1 VAALSPVY
9 PPSVNLHPHRYECQ
23 DQGAGTLQCGR
34 YGPAEALDTAA
45 QRAGAERGYSQ
56 SFLRWATDENRGLP
70 PGDHSA
76 SLPEVADAIQ
86 RYGICRNADFN
97 GYLNWSLQPGLAAR
111 LKAQREQPISMRPV
125 IYRNDDAVE
134 TVKWYLCQGM
144 VVLIS
149 MMVPRGWSAAVQYKS
164 WRDHVLPTE
173 FGSSEHVVPIIGY
186 DDACSRFLFKNS
198 MGPLWGDSGYGG
210 LEYRHVAA
218 GPDRCVYT
226 MYVIDKCQH
235 PPVQVEG
242 FMPGLADFTP
252 AEKLA
257 MRNAKK
263 AEWERLV
270 GAQMPANPTNS
281 QWIVDGLVANGLKA
295 RHLEIYM
302 EAQAGTV
309 TPAWIAS
316 QGLAAPS
323 AFFEPL

>member
-1 VAALSPVY
+1 MTTVY
-9 PPSVNLHPHRYECQ
+9 PPRVNLHPHRYEVA
-23 DQGAGTLQCGR
+23 DQERTLQCAR
-34 YGPAEALDTAA
+34 FATAEAMDTAA
-45 QRAGAERGYSQ
+45 QRAGGERGYSA
-56 SFLRWATDENRGLP
+56 SYLRAVGDENRFLP

-76 SLPEVADAIQ
+76 SLAEVADAIQ

-111 LKAQREQPISMRPV
+111 LRAQHELPISMRPV

-144 VVLIS
+144 VVLAS
-149 MMVPRGWSAAVQYKS
+149 VVNPSGWSAAVQYKS
-164 WRDHVLPTE
+164 WKTHVIPT
-173 FGSSEHVVPIIGY
+173 SQSASNSEHVIPIIGY
-186 DDACSRFLFKNS
+186 DDDCMRFEFKNS
-198 MGPLWGDSGYGG
+198 FGSLWGDAGYGG
-210 LEYRHVAA
+210 LEYKNVAA

-226 MYVIDKCQH
+226 LYVIDQCQY
-235 PPVQVEG
+235 PLVKVEG
-242 FMPGLADFTP
+242 FMPGIADFTS

-263 AEWERLV
+263 AEWAGLV
-270 GAQMPANPTNS
+270 AAHMPANPTSN

-309 TPAWIAS
+309 TPEWVAA
-316 QGLAAPS
+316 QGLTAPPG
-323 AFFEPL
+323 FFEPL

>member
-1 VAALSPVY
+1 MGTVY
-9 PPSVNLHPHRYECQ
+9 PPAVNLHPQRYECE

-45 QRAGAERGYSQ
+45 QRAGAERGYSP

-76 SLPEVADAIQ
+76 RLDEVADAIQ

-97 GYLNWSLQPGLAAR
+97 GYSNWSLQPGLAAR
-111 LKAQREQPISMRPV
+111 LKAQRELPISMRPV
-125 IYRNDDAVE
+125 VYRNDDAVE
-134 TVKWYLCQGM
+134 TVKWYVCNGM
-144 VVLIS
+144 VVVIS

-186 DDACSRFLFKNS
+186 DDACQRFLFKNS
-198 MGPLWGDSGYGG
+198 MGPQWGDSGYGG
-210 LEYRHVAA
+210 LEYRHVAQ

-235 PPVQVEG
+235 PLVPVEG
-242 FMPGLADFTP
+242 FMPGLADFTA

-263 AEWERLV
+263 AEWAGLV
-270 GAQMPANPTNS
+270 AAHMPPNPTSN

-302 EAQAGTV
+302 EMQAGTV
-309 TPAWIAS
+309 TPAFVAAE
-316 QGLAAPS
+316 GLTAPPG
-323 AFFEPL
+323 FFEPI